1 MLKHPISFVII
12 CFFTILSSN
21 NILCQSQSKSPR
33 HSLSQSDRL
42 VFDQASML
50 SEEGV
55 YHEAARVWKGLV
67 DDYPVCGN
75 YRYHYAVCLL
85 NSGAPV
91 SSVNQELTNAISIS
105 GSLISG
111 SGKFNE
117 DICEA
122 PVDVLVYAA
131 QVKML
136 LLEFEEALSLLSQFN
151 VEAKKWNPLRRTAD
165 LLLTNIDMAKNLIA
179 SPVDVQVRNMGPLIN
194 TEFDE
199 THPVIRA
206 DEKQLFFS
214 SQRAR
219 SNGSNHGAFDPN
231 TKDHYAD
238 IYMSERDSTWGEAE
252 WVNIGLKKHK
262 LALAISPF
270 GEDLAIAQVDGW
282 DELVFHSNKRKG
294 KWQKAVASSVIPDAP
309 SEGVIVFS
317 PNNSIAIMSIADRK
331 GRTGFDLYQYTKL
344 SDGSWSNPEIIE
356 GPINSERHEMSP
368 FISADGTLF
377 FASNRQTSMGGYD
390 CYRSVYVNGKWS
402 DPVNLGFPINTVDD
416 DRYFAISAEGTR
428 AYIASRRNR
437 PLNDYDIFE
446 ITFTDA
452 SQLVNGNIMLLN
464 ALLEVEFD
472 RITLTSLQ
480 SGVTDDVMVFEDNKQ
495 FLRAIIYGGQSY
507 RIDYIKGGAVI
518 MTDTL
523 EILADAGY
531 HLYTDPIVSFDGGIS
546 GDGTLLVEKYIE
558 PEPEPE
564 LIDASMSLE
573 DSLELL
579 SLFGPS
585 PEEESWISIFK
596 LNPLQIHT
604 PDIDIPAMADEVARR
619 INAEGHPELLISSSA
634 FRNETTSFEDA
645 NAFSGK
651 RSANVFI
658 RLKKLLSNKG
668 YKNKVDYT
676 FLPFEIMVVT
686 DPDDDT
692 PDYVKVQITSRPQ

>member
-1 MLKHPISFVII
+1 MLKHPILFVII

-21 NILCQSQSKSPR
+21 NILSQTHSKSPR
-33 HSLSQSDRL
+33 HSLSQSDRS

-55 YHEAARVWKGLV
+55 CHEAARVWKGLV
-67 DDYPVCGN
+67 DDYPDCGN

-85 NSGAPV
+85 NSGAPTM
-91 SSVNQELTNAISIS
+91 SVNQELTNAISMS

-122 PVDVLVYAA
+122 PVDVLVYAS

-165 LLLTNIDMAKNLIA
+165 LLLTNIEMAQNLIA
-179 SPVDVQVRNMGPLIN
+179 SPIDVQVRNMGPLIN

-238 IYMSERDSTWGEAE
+238 IYVSERDSSWGEAD

-262 LALAISPF
+262 FALAVSPF
-270 GEDLAIAQVDGW
+270 GENLAIAHVDGW
-282 DELVFHSNKRKG
+282 DELVFHSNKANG
-294 KWQKAVASSVIPDAP
+294 KWQKAVSSSVIPDAP

-331 GRTGFDLYQYTKL
+331 GRSGFDLYQYTKL

-356 GPINSERHEMSP
+356 GPINSDRNEMSP

-390 CYRSVYVNGKWS
+390 CYRSVFDNGKWS

-446 ITFTDA
+446 ITFTEE
-452 SQLVNGNIMLLN
+452 SQLVNQNIMLIN
-464 ALLEVEFD
+464 ALVEAECD

-480 SGVTDDVMVFEDNKQ
+480 SGSTLDVMALEDDQK

-507 RIDYIKGGAVI
+507 RIDYLKGGAVF
-518 MTDTL
+518 MTDSI
-523 EILADAGY
+523 EVAADAGY
-531 HLYTDPIVSFDGGIS
+531 HLYTDSIDLLEGGIS
-546 GDGTLLVEKYIE
+546 GDGTLRVEKYIA
-558 PEPEPE
+558 PEPE
-564 LIDASMSLE
+564 LIDSSMSLE

-579 SLFGPS
+579 SLSGEA
-585 PEEESWISIFK
+585 PEEEGWISVFK
-596 LNPLQIHT
+596 LNSLQIHT
-604 PDIDIPAMADEVARR
+604 PDIDIPSMADEVVRR
-619 INAEGHPELLISSSA
+619 INEERHPQLFISSSA

-658 RLKKLLSNKG
+658 RLKKILSNKG

-692 PDYVKVQITSRPQ
+692 PDYVTIQITSSPQ

>member
-1 MLKHPISFVII
+1 MLKHPILIVII
-12 CFFTILSSN
+12 CFFTIVSSN
-21 NILCQSQSKSPR
+21 NILSQTRLKSQR

-42 VFDQASML
+42 VFDQAAML

-67 DDYPVCGN
+67 DDYPDCGN
-75 YRYHYAVCLL
+75 YRYHYAVCMLK
-85 NSGAPV
+85 SGAPV
-91 SSVNQELTNAISIS
+91 TSVNQELTLAISSS

-111 SGKFNE
+111 SGEFNE
-117 DICEA
+117 DLCEA
-122 PVDVLVYAA
+122 PVDVLVYAS

-151 VEAKKWNPLRRTAD
+151 DEAKKWNPLRRTAD
-165 LLLTNIDMAKNLIA
+165 LLLTNIETAQNLI
-179 SPVDVQVRNMGPLIN
+179 SRPIDVQVRNMGPLIN
-194 TEFDE
+194 TAFDD

-219 SNGSNHGAFDPN
+219 SNGSNHGSFDPN

-262 LALAISPF
+262 FALAISPF
-270 GEDLAIAQVDGW
+270 GENLVVAHVDGW
-282 DELVFHSNKRKG
+282 DERVFHSNKRKG
-294 KWQKAVASSVIPDAP
+294 KWQDAVSSRVIPNAP

-317 PNNSIAIMSIADRK
+317 PNNSIAIMSISDRK
-331 GRTGFDLYQYTKL
+331 GRTGFDLYQFTKL
-344 SDGSWSNPEIIE
+344 SDGSWSSPERID
-356 GPINSERHEMSP
+356 GLINSDRNEVSP

-390 CYRSVYVNGKWS
+390 CYRSVFENGIWS

-416 DRYFAISAEGTR
+416 DRYFAISAEGSR

-446 ITFTDA
+446 ITFTEET
-452 SQLVNGNIMLLN
+452 QLVNGNVMLLN
-464 ALLEVEFD
+464 ALLEVNFD

-480 SGVTDDVMVFEDNKQ
+480 SGNTDDVMVFEDNEQ
-495 FLRAIIYGGQSY
+495 FMRAIIYGGQSY
-507 RIDYIKGGAVI
+507 RIDYFKEGAIV
-518 MTDTL
+518 MADTI
-523 EILADAGY
+523 EIATDAGY
-531 HLYTDPIVSFDGGIS
+531 HLYTSPIDSFEGGIS
-546 GDGTLLVEKYIE
+546 GDGTLRVEKVIE
-558 PEPEPE
+558 PEPV

-579 SLFGPS
+579 SLSGQA
-585 PEEESWISIFK
+585 PEEDTWISFFK
-596 LNPLQIHT
+596 LKSLQIHT
-604 PDIDIPAMADEVARR
+604 PDIDITSMADEVVRR
-619 INAEGHPELLISSSA
+619 INEKSHPQLFISSSA

-645 NAFSGK
+645 NTLSGK

-658 RLKKLLSNKG
+658 RLKNMLSSQG

-676 FLPFEIMVVT
+676 FLPLEIKVVT
-686 DPDDDT
+686 DSGEDS
-692 PDYVKVQITSRPQ
+692 PDYVSIHITSSPQ

>member
-1 MLKHPISFVII
+1 MLKHPILFVII

-21 NILCQSQSKSPR
+21 NILSQTHSKSPR

-50 SEEGV
+50 TEEGV
-55 YHEAARVWKGLV
+55 CHEAARIWKGLV
-67 DDYPVCGN
+67 DDYPDCGN

-85 NSGAPV
+85 NSGAPAT
-91 SSVNQELTNAISIS
+91 SVNKELTNAISKS

-117 DICEA
+117 DICAA
-122 PVDVLVYAA
+122 PVDVLVYAS
-131 QVKML
+131 QVKFL

-165 LLLTNIDMAKNLIA
+165 LLLTNIETAQNFIA
-179 SPVDVQVRNMGPLIN
+179 SPIDVQVRNMGSLIN
-194 TEFDE
+194 TEFDD

-219 SNGSNHGAFDPN
+219 SNGSNHGSFDPN

-238 IYMSERDSTWGEAE
+238 IYVSERDSSWVEAD
-252 WVNIGLKKHK
+252 WVNIGLKNHK
-262 LALAISPF
+262 FALAISPF
-270 GEDLAIAQVDGW
+270 GENLTIAHVDGW
-282 DELVFHSNKRKG
+282 EELVFHSNKRKG
-294 KWQKAVASSVIPDAP
+294 KWQKAVSSSVIPDAP

-317 PNNSIAIMSIADRK
+317 PNNSFAIMSIADRK

-344 SDGSWSNPEIIE
+344 SDGSWSKPEILE
-356 GPINSERHEMSP
+356 GPINSDRNEMSP

-390 CYRSVYVNGKWS
+390 CYRSVFDNEKWS

-446 ITFTDA
+446 ITFTEE
-452 SQLVNGNIMLLN
+452 SQLVNPNIMLLN

-472 RITLTSLQ
+472 RITLTTLQ
-480 SGVTDDVMVFEDNKQ
+480 SGNTDDVMVFEDNQQ

-507 RIDYIKGGAVI
+507 RIDYFKEGAII
-518 MTDTL
+518 MTDNI
-523 EILADAGY
+523 EIASDAGY
-531 HLYTDPIVSFDGGIS
+531 HLYTDPINSFDGGVS
-546 GDGTLLVEKYIE
+546 GVGTLLVEKYIE
-558 PEPEPE
+558 PEPE
-564 LIDASMSLE
+564 LIDSSMSLE

-579 SLFGPS
+579 SQL
-585 PEEESWISIFK
+585 PEEKIWILFSN
-596 LNPLQIHT
+596 LTSRQIHT
-604 PDIDIPAMADEVARR
+604 PDIDIPSMADEVIRR
-619 INAEGHPELLISSSA
+619 INEERHPQLFISSSA

-658 RLKKLLSNKG
+658 RLKKILSNMG
-668 YKNKVDYT
+668 YKNTVDYT
-676 FLPFEIMVVT
+676 FMPFEIKVVT
-686 DPDDDT
+686 DPDDDS
-692 PDYVKVQITSRPQ
+692 PDYVTIKITSSPQ

>member
-1 MLKHPISFVII
+1 MLKHPILFAII
-12 CFFTILSSN
+12 CFFTVVSSN
-21 NILCQSQSKSPR
+21 NILSQTHSKSAR

-50 SEEGV
+50 TEEGI
-55 YHEAARVWKGLV
+55 YHEAARIWKGLV
-67 DDYPVCGN
+67 DDYPNCGN

-91 SSVNQELTNAISIS
+91 ESVNQELTTAMSMS

-122 PVDVLVYAA
+122 PVDVLVYAS

-136 LLEFEEALSLLSQFN
+136 LLEFDDALRLLSRFN
-151 VEAKKWNPLRRTAD
+151 VEAKKWNPLRRNAD
-165 LLLTNIDMAKNLIA
+165 HLLSNIDMAQNLIA
-179 SPVDVQVRNMGPLIN
+179 SPIDVQVRNMGPLIN
-194 TEFDE
+194 TEFDD

-206 DEKQLFFS
+206 DEKQLFYS

-219 SNGSNHGAFDPN
+219 SNGSNHGSFDPN

-238 IYMSERDSTWGEAE
+238 IYVSERDSAWGEAE

-262 LALAISPF
+262 FALAISPF
-270 GEDLAIAQVDGW
+270 GEDLSIAHVDGW

-344 SDGSWSNPEIIE
+344 SDGSWSNPELIQ
-356 GPINSERHEMSP
+356 GPINSDRNEMSP

-390 CYRSVYVNGKWS
+390 CYRSVFENGKWS

-446 ITFTDA
+446 ITFTEA
-452 SQLVNGNIMLLN
+452 SQIVNGNIMLLN
-464 ALLEVEFD
+464 APLEVDFD

-480 SGVTDDVMVFEDNKQ
+480 SGNTDDVMVSEDNEQ
-495 FLRAIIYGGQSY
+495 FLRAVIYGGQSY
-507 RIDYIKGGAVI
+507 IIDYFKDGAVMI
-518 MTDTL
+518 TDTL
-523 EILADAGY
+523 EIATDAGY
-531 HLYTDPIVSFDGGIS
+531 HVYTDPIDSFEAGIS
-546 GDGTLLVEKYIE
+546 GDGSLRVEKYV
-558 PEPEPE
+558 EPEPE

-585 PEEESWISIFK
+585 PEAESWISVFK
-596 LNPLQIHT
+596 LNSLQIHT
-604 PDIDIPAMADEVARR
+604 PGIDITSMANEVLRR
-619 INAEGHPELLISSSA
+619 INEERHPELLVSSSA
-634 FRNETTSFEDA
+634 FRDETTSFEDA

-658 RLKKLLSNKG
+658 RLKKILLNMG
-668 YKNKVDYT
+668 YTNKVDYT
-676 FLPFEIMVVT
+676 FLPFEIKVVT

-692 PDYVKVQITSRPQ
+692 PDYVKITITSSLQ

>member
-1 MLKHPISFVII
+1 MLKHTILFVII
-12 CFFTILSSN
+12 CFFAVLSSN
-21 NILCQSQSKSPR
+21 NIQCQTHSKSPR

-50 SEEGV
+50 TEEGI

-67 DDYPVCGN
+67 DDYPDCGN
-75 YRYHYAVCLL
+75 YRHHYAFCLL

-91 SSVNQELTNAISIS
+91 TSVNKELSNSISVS

-117 DICEA
+117 DICAA
-122 PVDVLVYAA
+122 PVDVLVYAS
-131 QVKML
+131 QVKFL
-136 LLEFEEALSLLSQFN
+136 LLEFEEALSLLTRFN
-151 VEAKKWNPLRRTAD
+151 VEAKKWNPLRQTAEI
-165 LLLTNIDMAKNLIA
+165 LLTNIETAQNLIE
-179 SPVDVQVRNMGPLIN
+179 SPIDVQVRNMGPLIN
-194 TEFDE
+194 TEFDD

-219 SNGSNHGAFDPN
+219 SNGSNHGSFDPN

-238 IYMSERDSTWGEAE
+238 IYVSERDSAWGEAE

-262 LALAISPF
+262 FALAISPF
-270 GEDLAIAQVDGW
+270 GENLAIAHVDGW
-282 DELVFHSNKRKG
+282 EEVVFQSHKRKG
-294 KWQKAVASSVIPDAP
+294 KWQQAVSSSVIPDAP

-317 PNNSIAIMSIADRK
+317 PNNSFAIMSVADRK

-356 GPINSERHEMSP
+356 GPINSDRNEVSP

-390 CYRSVYVNGKWS
+390 CYRSVFDNGIWS
-402 DPVNLGFPINTVDD
+402 EPVNLGFPINTVDD
-416 DRYFAISAEGTR
+416 DRYFVISAEGTR

-446 ITFTDA
+446 ITFTEET
-452 SQLVNGNIMLLN
+452 QLVNGNIMLLN

-472 RITLTSLQ
+472 RITLTSME
-480 SGVTDDVMVFEDNKQ
+480 SGNTTEVMVSEDNQQ

-507 RIDYIKGGAVI
+507 RIDYFKGGAVF
-518 MTDTL
+518 MTDNI
-523 EILADAGY
+523 EIATDAGY
-531 HLYTDPIVSFDGGIS
+531 HLYTDPIDSFEGGIS
-546 GDGTLLVEKYIE
+546 VDGTLRVEKYIE
-558 PEPEPE
+558 PEPE
-564 LIDASMSLE
+564 LIDYSILLE

-579 SLFGPS
+579 SVLVQV
-585 PEEESWISIFK
+585 PEDEGWISVSN
-596 LNPLQIHT
+596 LNSRQIHT
-604 PDIDIPAMADEVARR
+604 SDIDIPSMADEVVRR
-619 INAEGHPELLISSSA
+619 INEERHPELSISSSA
-634 FRNETTSFEDA
+634 FRNETTSIEDA
-645 NAFSGK
+645 KTLSGK

-658 RLKKLLSNKG
+658 RLKKVLSDKG
-668 YKNKVDYT
+668 YKNAVDYT
-676 FLPFEIMVVT
+676 FLPFEIKVVT
-686 DPDDDT
+686 DPDDDS
-692 PDYVKVQITSRPQ
+692 PDYVTIQITSRNQ